1 VTTAA
6 ATPRGL
12 GRVGHAVRARLGRVL
27 GGPAGPV
34 AAAVAATALLA
45 VDLLLLWTVRPE
57 RDGAWLLLWAA
68 VVGGG
73 FAAAGCAVVSRLPG
87 TVTGRLLLAT
97 AACLLAAPP
106 LAAGL
111 SQRAAEVSMV
121 LATAVLVPVAVLRAV
136 PHGSVARV
144 VRGLEAVAVLAGL
157 VSVAATVADAP
168 VVGWSAGLA
177 AGVVVFCAGW
187 VLFERSSGDERR
199 QVLWVVLGVCSSIP
213 LATLFLAAADPIP
226 FGAAGVV
233 LVIALISLVLP
244 LSLAVALL
252 APRAL
257 DVRVVIREAA
267 VTAVMATL
275 VVAAW
280 GGVEAVLELLGEPV
294 VPGYRGLLALV
305 IAAGFHPV
313 LVRTRG
319 LMDELL
325 FGGRADPVDALTRL
339 GSELT
344 AGSSPQDWLETLR
357 AALGVPGIEL
367 RSGDDVV
374 ATSGT
379 LGPGAAAGRLEVTP
393 LVTGA
398 ERVGD
403 LVVALPPDQLRPTP
417 TTSAVL
423 RLVAPPLAQALHA
436 ARLGEELRDS
446 RRRVVA
452 ALEEERRRVR
462 RDLHDGLGPTLTGIA
477 YSADA
482 ATNLVTAAS
491 PDTAEAVRVLRSLRA
506 DAGEAIAEVR
516 RIVYGLRPKALDE
529 LGLVGAVRQRTSDL
543 HATGGRVLA
552 VDVAAPGELPE
563 LTAAVEVA
571 AYRVAV
577 EAVTNVARHAA
588 TDRATVTF
596 SLVGDTYLRV
606 RVADDGGSERPWR
619 HGVGLSAMRERVE
632 GVGGVLTVE
641 SGPAGAAVTAD
652 LPLGEGSVPAVGGV
666 GENGV

>member
-1 VTTAA
+1 VTAA
-6 ATPRGL
+6 AAPPRPRRRLGQL
-12 GRVGHAVRARLGRVL
+12 GRLLGRAL
-27 GGPAGPV
+27 GPAAP
-34 AAAVAATALLA
+34 AAAGVVAIALLA
-45 VDLLLLWTVRPE
+45 VGVVSLWVARPE
-57 RDGAWLLLWAA
+57 RNGAWLLLWAL

-73 FAAAGCAVVSRLPG
+73 FAAAGCAVVARDRGSVP
-87 TVTGRLLLAT
+87 GRLFLAVAASLLAG
-97 AACLLAAPP
+97 PP
-106 LAAGL
+106 VAAGV
-111 SQRAAEVSMV
+111 SPRAAEALLV
-121 LATAVLVPVAVLRAV
+121 LATAVLLPVAVLRVV
-136 PHGSVARV
+136 PHGQAARVLRGMESVAV
-144 VRGLEAVAVLAGL
+144 VAGL
-157 VSVAATVADAP
+157 VAVAATVTGGPA
-168 VVGWSAGLA
+168 VGWSAGTA
-177 AGVVVFCAGW
+177 VGVVVFCAGW
-187 VLFERSSGDERR
+187 VLFERSAGDERR
-199 QVLWVVLGVCSSIP
+199 AVLWVVLGLCASVP
-213 LATLFLAAADPIP
+213 TAALFLVAADPIP
-226 FGAAGVV
+226 LGAVGIV
-233 LVIALISLVLP
+233 LVVAVISLVLP
-244 LSLAVALL
+244 LSLAIALL

-257 DVRVVIREAA
+257 DVRVVIRESAVAA
-267 VTAVMATL
+267 VLATL

-280 GGVEAVLELLGEPV
+280 GGVEAVLELVGDPA

-313 LVRTRG
+313 LVRARA

-325 FGGRADPVDALTRL
+325 FGGRADPVDTMTRL

-367 RSGDDVV
+367 RAGGDVV
-374 ATSGT
+374 ASSGT
-379 LGPGAAAGRLEVTP
+379 LGSEATATGRQEVTP

-482 ATNLVTAAS
+482 ATNLVTADAE
-491 PDTAEAVRVLRSLRA
+491 EAVRVLRSLRG
-506 DAGEAIAEVR
+506 DAREAIAEVR

-543 HATGGRVLA
+543 HSTGGRVLA

-563 LTAAVEVA
+563 LSAAVEVA

-588 TDRATVTF
+588 VDRATVTF
-596 SLVGDTYLRV
+596 ALVGDTRLRV
-606 RVADDGGSERPWR
+606 RVADAGASERPWR

-641 SGPAGAAVTAD
+641 SGPDGAVVTAD

>member
-6 ATPRGL
+6 ATPR
-12 GRVGHAVRARLGRVL
+12 LGRVL
-27 GGPAGPV
+27 SRMRVRVGRLVGGPAGPV
-34 AAAVAATALLA
+34 AAGVAATALLA
-45 VDLLLLWTVRPE
+45 AGVVSLWVARPE
-57 RDGAWLLLWAA
+57 RNGAWLLLWAV

-73 FAAAGCAVVSRLPG
+73 FAAAGCAAVARDRGSVP
-87 TVTGRLLLAT
+87 GRLFLAV
-97 AACLLAAPP
+97 AGLLLAAPP
-106 LAAGL
+106 VATAAPL
-111 SQRAAEVSMV
+111 RAAEVLMV
-121 LATAVLVPVAVLRAV
+121 LATAVLVPVAVLRVV
-136 PHGSVARV
+136 PPGPADRV
-144 VRGLEAVAVLAGL
+144 LRGMEVLAVLAGL
-157 VSVAATVADAP
+157 VSVTATVADAP
-168 VVGWSAGLA
+168 VVGWAAGLA
-177 AGVVVFCAGW
+177 CGVVVFCAGW

-199 QVLWVVLGVCSSIP
+199 QVLWVVLGVAGSVPPS
-213 LATLFLAAADPIP
+213 ALFLVAADTVP
-226 FGAAGVV
+226 FGAAGIVAVV
-233 LVIALISLVLP
+233 AALSLALP
-244 LSLAVALL
+244 LSLAVAVL

-267 VTAVMATL
+267 AAAVMATL

-280 GGVEAVLELLGEPV
+280 GGVEAVLELLGEPA
-294 VPGYRGLLALV
+294 VPGYRGLLVLA

-313 LVRTRG
+313 LVRARA

-325 FGGRADPVDALTRL
+325 FGGRADPVDTLTRL

-344 AGSSPQDWLETLR
+344 AGSSPHDWLETLR

-367 RSGDDVV
+367 RSGGDVV
-374 ATSGT
+374 ASSGT
-379 LGPGAAAGRLEVTP
+379 LGADGGAAAGRLEVTP

-398 ERVGD
+398 EQVGD

-482 ATNLVTAAS
+482 ATNLVTSDAE
-491 PDTAEAVRVLRSLRA
+491 EAVRVLRSLRG
-506 DAGEAIAEVR
+506 DAREAIAEVR
-516 RIVYGLRPKALDE
+516 RIVYGLRPRSLDE

-543 HATGGRVLA
+543 HSTGGRVLA
-552 VDVAAPGELPE
+552 VEVDAPGELPE
-563 LTAAVEVA
+563 LSAAVEVA
-571 AYRVAV
+571 AFRVAV

-588 TDRATVTF
+588 VDRATVTF
-596 SLVGDTYLRV
+596 ALVGGTHLRV
-606 RVADDGGSERPWR
+606 RVADAGASERPWR
-619 HGVGLSAMRERVE
+619 HGVGLSGMRERVE
-632 GVGGVLTVE
+632 AVGGVLTVE
-641 SGPAGAAVTAD
+641 SGPAGAVVTAD
-652 LPLGEGSVPAVGGV
+652 LPLGDQGSVRAAGDV

>member
-6 ATPRGL
+6 AQPRRHAL
-12 GRVGHAVRARLGRVL
+12 RRVGKLL

-34 AAAVAATALLA
+34 ADGVAATALLA
-45 VDLLLLWTVRPE
+45 AGVVSLWVARPE
-57 RDGAWLLLWAA
+57 RNGAWLLLWAL

-73 FAAAGCAVVSRLPG
+73 FAAAGCAVVSRHRDSVP
-87 TVTGRLLLAT
+87 GRLFLAIALL
-97 AACLLAAPP
+97 LLAAPP
-106 LAAGL
+106 VAAAATL
-111 SQRAAEVSMV
+111 RVAEVLMV
-121 LATAVLVPVAVLRAV
+121 VATAVVLPVAVLRVV
-136 PHGSVARV
+136 PHGQAARP
-144 VRGLEAVAVLAGL
+144 VRGMTAVAVLAGL
-157 VSVAATVADAP
+157 VSATATVADAP
-168 VVGWSAGLA
+168 VVGWSAGLVC
-177 AGVVVFCAGW
+177 GVVAFCAGW
-187 VLFERSSGDERR
+187 VLFERSTGDERR
-199 QVLWVVLGVCSSIP
+199 QVLWVVLGCVVSVPIASM
-213 LATLFLAAADPIP
+213 FLVAADPIP
-226 FGAAGVV
+226 LGAAGIV
-233 LVIALISLVLP
+233 LVVAVISLILP

-257 DVRVVIREAA
+257 DVRVVIRE
-267 VTAVMATL
+267 TAVVGVMTTL

-280 GGVEAVLELLGEPV
+280 GGVEAFLEVLGEPA

-313 LVRTRG
+313 LVRARA

-325 FGGRADPVDALTRL
+325 FGGRADPVDTLTRL

-344 AGSSPQDWLETLR
+344 AGSSPHDWLETLR
-357 AALGVPGIEL
+357 TALGVPGIEL
-367 RSGDDVV
+367 RSGGDVV
-374 ATSGT
+374 ASSGT
-379 LGPGAAAGRLEVTP
+379 LGSDGTAAADGGRLEVTP

-398 ERVGD
+398 EQVGD

-446 RRRVVA
+446 RRRVVS

-482 ATNLVTAAS
+482 ATNLVTT
-491 PDTAEAVRVLRSLRA
+491 DTEEAVRVLRSLRA
-506 DAGEAIAEVR
+506 DAREAIAEVR

-529 LGLVGAVRQRTSDL
+529 LGLVGAVRQRTQDL
-543 HATGGRVLA
+543 HSTGGRVLA
-552 VDVAAPGELPE
+552 VEVTAPGELPE
-563 LTAAVEVA
+563 LSAAVEVA

-588 TDRATVTF
+588 VDRATVTF
-596 SLVGDTYLRV
+596 SLVGDTHLRV
-606 RVADDGGSERPWR
+606 RVADAGVSERPWR
-619 HGVGLSAMRERVE
+619 HGVGLSAMRDRVE
-632 GVGGVLTVE
+632 GVGGVLAVG
-641 SGPAGAAVTAD
+641 SGPDGAVVTAD
-652 LPLGEGSVPAVGGV
+652 LPLGDQGSVPAAGGV

>member
-6 ATPRGL
+6 ARRHRGL
-12 GRVGHAVRARLGRVL
+12 GA
-27 GGPAGPV
+27 PAGP
-34 AAAVAATALLA
+34 AAAGIAATALLA
-45 VDLLLLWTVRPE
+45 AGVVSLWVARPE
-57 RDGAWLLLWAA
+57 RNGAWLLLWAL

-73 FAAAGCAVVSRLPG
+73 FAAAGCAVVSRDRDSVP
-87 TVTGRLLLAT
+87 GRLFLAV
-97 AACLLAAPP
+97 AVLLLAAPP
-106 LAAGL
+106 VAATAPL
-111 SQRAAEVSMV
+111 RVAEVLMT
-121 LATAVLVPVAVLRAV
+121 LATAVLVPVATLRVV
-136 PHGSVARV
+136 PYGESARV
-144 VRGLEAVAVLAGL
+144 VRGLEAAAVVTGLAA
-157 VSVAATVADAP
+157 VAATAAGAP
-168 VVGWSAGLA
+168 VVGWACGLA
-177 AGVVVFCAGW
+177 IGVVVFCAGW
-187 VLFERSSGDERR
+187 VLFERSAGDERR
-199 QVLWVVLGVCSSIP
+199 RVLWVVLGVCVSVP
-213 LATLFLAAADPIP
+213 TAALFLVASDPIP
-226 FGAAGVV
+226 LGEAGIVA
-233 LVIALISLVLP
+233 VIAALSLLLP

-257 DVRVVIREAA
+257 DVRVVIREA
-267 VTAVMATL
+267 VVIAVMTTL
-275 VVAAW
+275 VVAVW
-280 GGVEAVLELLGEPV
+280 SGFEAVLELLGEPV

-374 ATSGT
+374 ASSGA
-379 LGPGAAAGRLEVTP
+379 LGGAAAGRLEVTP

-452 ALEEERRRVR
+452 SLEEERRRVR

-482 ATNLVTAAS
+482 ATNLVSADS
-491 PDTAEAVRVLRSLRA
+491 PDTDEAVRVLRSLRA